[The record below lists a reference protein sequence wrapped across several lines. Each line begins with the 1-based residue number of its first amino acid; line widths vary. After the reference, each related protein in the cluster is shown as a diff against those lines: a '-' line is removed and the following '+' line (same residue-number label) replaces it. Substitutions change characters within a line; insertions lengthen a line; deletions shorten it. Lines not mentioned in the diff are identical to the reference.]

1 MQRYI
6 GASLISC
13 FGYRV
18 AKKMLFLGSV
28 IIIWA
33 GCSGPVAGPVERPA
47 ETVATAETTASG
59 PPDWFL
65 NLPDNPK
72 YIYAVGT
79 HRSKSMEMALSDA
92 KHSAQTEMTSQLE
105 VKISAM
111 FKRFR
116 EEVGMG
122 EDAELR
128 ATATA
133 ASKGVTSSALKG
145 ARVAK
150 QDIDQE
156 KGDEYDLYRAYV
168 LMELPIKAMHSALV
182 GEVKQD
188 TDMYTRFRASE
199 GFKELESEV
208 AKQ

>member
-1 MQRYI
+1 MPEYIKGGDQMQRRI
-6 GASLISC
+6 GASLVI
-13 FGYRV
+13 
-18 AKKMLFLGSV
+18 LPLGLV
-28 IIIWA
+28 IILA
-33 GCSGPVAGPVERPA
+33 GCGGPAPVPVEKPA
-47 ETVATAETTASG
+47 EKDVSDKTEGVN

-65 NLPDNPK
+65 NLPDNPDSM
-72 YIYAVGT
+72 YSVGT

-92 KHSAQTEMTSQLE
+92 KHAAQAEMASQLE
-105 VKISAM
+105 LKISAM
-111 FKRFR
+111 FKRFS

-128 ATATA
+128 TTTTA
-133 ASKGVTSSALKG
+133 ASKGAMSTVLRG

-150 QDIDQE
+150 QAVNQE
-156 KGDEYDLYRAYV
+156 KGVEQEMYTAYV
-168 LMELPIKAMHSALV
+168 LMELPVKAMNAAVV
-182 GEVKQD
+182 GEVKQN

>member
-6 GASLISC
+6 GASLIT
-13 FGYRV
+13 
-18 AKKMLFLGSV
+18 LFFGSV
-28 IIIWA
+28 IIWA
-33 GCSGPVAGPVERPA
+33 GCGGPVAEPVGKSDGTA
-47 ETVATAETTASG
+47 VSAETTAPG

-79 HRSKSMEMALSDA
+79 HSSKSMEMALSDA
-92 KHSAQTEMTSQLE
+92 KHSAQTEMISQLE
-105 VKISAM
+105 VKVSAM
-111 FKRFR
+111 FKQFR

-133 ASKGVTSSALKG
+133 ASKGVTSAALKG

-150 QDIDQE
+150 QDIDRE
-156 KGDEYDLYRAYV
+156 KGKEYDLYRAYV
-168 LMELPIKAMHSALV
+168 LMELPVKAINSALV
-182 GEVKQD
+182 EEVKD
-188 TDMYTRFRASE
+188 NTDMYARFRASE

>member
-1 MQRYI
+1 MPEYIKGGDQMQRRI
-6 GASLISC
+6 GASLVI
-13 FGYRV
+13 
-18 AKKMLFLGSV
+18 LPLGLV
-28 IIIWA
+28 IILA
-33 GCSGPVAGPVERPA
+33 GCGGPAPEPVEKPA
-47 ETVATAETTASG
+47 ETDVSDKTEGVS

-65 NLPDNPK
+65 NLPDNPDSM
-72 YIYAVGT
+72 YSVGT

-92 KHSAQTEMTSQLE
+92 KHAAQTEMASQLE
-105 VKISAM
+105 LKISAM
-111 FKRFR
+111 FKRFS

-128 ATATA
+128 TTTTA
-133 ASKGVTSSALKG
+133 ASKGAMSTVLKG

-150 QDIDQE
+150 QAVNQE
-156 KGDEYDLYRAYV
+156 KGVEQEMYTAYV
-168 LMELPIKAMHSALV
+168 LMELPVKAMNVAVV
-182 GEVKQD
+182 GEVKQN